1 MENFKIF
8 KRKPYSYRIPCI
20 NGTITEKIGISEW
33 LISDNGRVVLKHY
46 NQDNVLISEKDVNLH
61 WKGRSGSEYKFL
73 GIPTGPYVHRLVA
86 INFLDNPGQCKYV
99 EHIDNNREN
108 NNVLN
113 LRWTAKRSIKPG
125 PKKVN

>member
-8 KRKPYSYRIPCI
+8 KRKPYNYRIPCI

-33 LISDNGRVVLKHY
+33 LISDNGRVILKHY
-46 NQDNVLISEKDVNLH
+46 NQDNVLISEREVNQF
-61 WKGRSGSEYKFL
+61 WKGRAGSEYKFL

-86 INFLDNPGQCKYV
+86 IHFLDNPGQCKYV

-125 PKKVN
+125 PKKS